1 MTAATTAPKTTS
13 ERFLHALAFEV
24 LAIAICA
31 PLGALL
37 IDRPVVDMGLLTLA
51 ISLIAMG
58 WNMVFNILFDRAERA
73 WHFRRNFGARIVHAG
88 LFELGLVLLTVP
100 LIAWWLDM
108 GLWQAL
114 LLDLGLVL
122 FFVPYTMAF
131 NWVYDWLRPRFL
143 QLRA

>member
-1 MTAATTAPKTTS
+1 MTAPKTTT
-13 ERFLHALAFEV
+13 ERFVHALAFEV

-31 PLGALL
+31 PLGAWL
-37 IDRPVVDMGLLTLA
+37 IDRPVVDMGVLTLA

-58 WNMVFNILFDRAERA
+58 WNMVFNILFDRAEQA
-73 WHFRRNFGARIVHAG
+73 WRFRRNLGARLVHAG

-100 LIAWWLDM
+100 LIAWWLGM

-131 NWVYDWLRPRFL
+131 NWVYDWLRPRVL

>member
-1 MTAATTAPKTTS
+1 MTAPKTTS
-13 ERFLHALAFEV
+13 ERFFHALAFEV
-24 LAIAICA
+24 LAVAICA
-31 PLGALL
+31 PLGAWL
-37 IDRPVVDMGLLTLA
+37 IDRPVVHMGLLTLT

-58 WNMVFNILFDRAERA
+58 WNMVFNILFDHAEQA
-73 WHFRRNFGARIVHAG
+73 WRFRRNLGARVVHAG
-88 LFELGLVLLTVP
+88 LFELGLLLLTVP

-131 NWVYDWLRPRFL
+131 NWVYDWLRPRVL

>member
-1 MTAATTAPKTTS
+1 MTAPKTTS
-13 ERFLHALAFEV
+13 ERFFHALAFEV
-24 LAIAICA
+24 LAVAICA
-31 PLGALL
+31 PLGAWL
-37 IDRPVVDMGLLTLA
+37 IDRPVVHMGLLTLT

-58 WNMVFNILFDRAERA
+58 WNMVFNILFDRAEQSWR
-73 WHFRRNFGARIVHAG
+73 FRRNLGARVVHAG
-88 LFELGLVLLTVP
+88 LFELGLLLLTVP

-131 NWVYDWLRPRFL
+131 NWVYDWLRPRML